1 MTRLRA
7 LIVRSLDDVVALLGI
22 SLIAFGLGQLP
33 PPWGAV
39 AGPIALG
46 LGLIGSVAAGRR

>member
-7 LIVRSLDDVVALLGI
+7 LIVRSLDDVVALIGI
-22 SLIAFGLGQLP
+22 GLIAFGLGQLP
-33 PPWGAV
+33 APWGSV
-39 AGPIALG
+39 LGPIALG